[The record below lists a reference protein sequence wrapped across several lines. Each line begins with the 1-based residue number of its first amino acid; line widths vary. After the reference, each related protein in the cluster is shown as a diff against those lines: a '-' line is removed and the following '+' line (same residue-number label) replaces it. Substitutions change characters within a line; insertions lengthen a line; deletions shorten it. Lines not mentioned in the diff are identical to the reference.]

1 MPALWPGHYERGE
14 RIGAW
19 FWPLLWNR
27 ATYPARHV
35 FFSANLASLDALATR
50 YLSDST
56 LVRVLACAARDV
68 PQAPVGG

>member
-1 MPALWPGHYERGE
+1 MLCLRCGHYERGE

-35 FFSANLASLDALATR
+35 FFSANLASLDAGCIGDAV
-50 YLSDST
+50 
-56 LVRVLACAARDV
+56 LVGKDENRE
-68 PQAPVGG
+68 